1 MNLKKNVMVT
11 VIKSGANK
19 QMIAKRLETL
29 YSAPKKGFDASK
41 YCGILKIEEDPLTIQ
56 KRLRDEWE

>member
-1 MNLKKNVMVT
+1 MNEKMSIMVT

-19 QMIAKRLETL
+19 QIIAKRLKAL
-29 YSAPKKGFDASK
+29 YSTPKKGFNASK
-41 YCGILKIEEDPLTIQ
+41 FCGILKIEEDPLIIQ